1 MPSIVKLSACAVFGL
16 TLAGLSCATDLPGQP
31 QPLPHISTLSAFQTG
46 VYHFYDQ
53 NSSFFKLGKK
63 AGSQYRLVSEFSK
76 GTPRYFSYS
85 MSKDWTVRNGVL
97 QRPSVANV
105 VRPIAGNKVNV
116 IRQGQ
121 SSGLSVELKA
131 YDVSDKSIASYLKLQ
146 NGKSTKLSDSVS
158 SWTKFPAGSVAYV
171 PTLTSLRTEVIVPEV
186 NIFTGQKTVEG
197 FVKAFS
203 GKIPNCLRYEK
214 RSGSQPYAIRFT
226 NRKGNTG
233 NIEIY
238 EAKRGKVFC
247 EVDGPKVANGSYKI
261 QTING
266 TKVLTLNFP
275 QHIDRRDIG
284 IHSSENGALD
294 LAFVEVKKPHPQVLP
309 GRVLHAKRTFTDNQ
323 YRFNKVAADSIKNAL
338 K

>member
-1 MPSIVKLSACAVFGL
+1 MPSIVKLSAYAVFGL
-16 TLAGLSCATDLPGQP
+16 SLAGLAYAADLPGQP

-63 AGSQYRLVSEFSK
+63 TGSQYRLISEFSK

-85 MSKDWTVRNGVL
+85 VSKDWTVRNGVL

-171 PTLTSLRTEVIVPEV
+171 PTLTSLRTEVTFLPV
-186 NIFTGQKTVEG
+186 
-197 FVKAFS
+197 
-203 GKIPNCLRYEK
+203 
-214 RSGSQPYAIRFT
+214 
-226 NRKGNTG
+226 RK
-233 NIEIY
+233 
-238 EAKRGKVFC
+238 
-247 EVDGPKVANGSYKI
+247 PL
-261 QTING
+261 
-266 TKVLTLNFP
+266 KVL
-275 QHIDRRDIG
+275 
-284 IHSSENGALD
+284 
-294 LAFVEVKKPHPQVLP
+294 
-309 GRVLHAKRTFTDNQ
+309 
-323 YRFNKVAADSIKNAL
+323 
-338 K
+338 